1 MKKHDESKDLQ
12 ILSKFARIS
21 RAGKIIS
28 AAKNS
33 LGLKLLGRVDYLR
46 RKGWSLVYED

>member
-1 MKKHDESKDLQ
+1 MKKHDEIKDLQ
-12 ILSKFARIS
+12 ILSRFARVF
-21 RAGKIIS
+21 RAEKIIK